1 MRAWRSE
8 GGLKGQGEG
17 REELVS
23 GAGLELGGGNSGWHR
38 RRGEEIEKGGGGGG
52 MVEMCGKSEMGRR
65 EVGVDVCVGGS
76 CGGGGGCGGDEQ
88 TVVGAGC

>member
-8 GGLKGQGEG
+8 EGLQGQGEG

-38 RRGEEIEKGGGGGG
+38 EKGGGDREGGRGGGG
-52 MVEMCGKSEMGRR
+52 MVEMCRKSRWGGERLEWMCVRWELWWWWWWLRR
-65 EVGVDVCVGGS
+65 
-76 CGGGGGCGGDEQ
+76 
-88 TVVGAGC
+88 